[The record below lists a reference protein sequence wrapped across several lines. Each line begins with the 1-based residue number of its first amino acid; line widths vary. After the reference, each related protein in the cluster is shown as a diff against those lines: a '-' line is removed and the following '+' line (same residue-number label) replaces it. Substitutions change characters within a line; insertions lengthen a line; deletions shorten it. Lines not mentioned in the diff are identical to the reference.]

1 MAAGSLTRAVLCGP
15 RYRRV
20 FPDVYV
26 GADVDVDLRVRSL
39 AAAVLV
45 GGRSVLGGYSAAEL
59 LGASCGPPDAPAEVI
74 VPGRRRPRP
83 GLLVRAE
90 DVPGAERLRVDG
102 VDVTSPVRT
111 ALDIACR
118 GTLVEAVA
126 GVDAL
131 AHRFGFAPQ
140 EVIRCAYD
148 HLGRRGVARLPDVV
162 RLANPGAASP
172 LESRIRLAI
181 VFAGLPVPQVRYR
194 VGPYDL
200 AMAYPQ
206 HRIAVEDGARDPE
219 RAAYLSAAGWRRIL
233 RFPREVVLREPE
245 LVALTVRR
253 SIRAAESY
261 GSVARSAEP

>member
-90 DVPGAERLRVDG
+90 DVPGVERCG
-102 VDVTSPVRT
+102 WTGWTGGVTSPVRT
-111 ALDIACR
+111 ALDLACR

-131 AHRFGFAPQ
+131 AHRFGFAPRD
-140 EVIRCAYD
+140 VIRCAYD

-181 VFAGLPVPQVRYR
+181 VFAGLPVPQVRCR
-194 VGPYDL
+194 VGPY
-200 AMAYPQ
+200 ASTMAYPQ
-206 HRIAVEDGARDPE
+206 HPDRRRGRSTATPE
-219 RAAYLSAAGWRRIL
+219 RAAATSAPRAG
-233 RFPREVVLREPE
+233 
-245 LVALTVRR
+245 A
-253 SIRAAESY
+253 
-261 GSVARSAEP
+261 GSCGSRGRWCCANLNSSR